1 MGDIFGMEAHY
12 AWLVLGILLALAE
25 LFVPGVFLIW
35 VAAAAFLTGVIAS
48 FVDLTFAGQLTTF
61 GLATVAS
68 VLAGR
73 RWYLTHDVKN
83 EDPLLN
89 DRAARL
95 VGKTVTVV
103 KPITATAGRVKV
115 GDSEW
120 PARGPAL
127 KKGDTAKIIDV
138 ENGVVVLEDNT
149 EPKALPG

>member
-1 MGDIFGMEAHY
+1 MGDFFGIEAHY
-12 AWLVLGILLALAE
+12 AWLALGILLAIAE

-35 VAAAAFLTGVIAS
+35 VAAAALLTGVIAS

-95 VGKTVTVV
+95 VGQTVTVV
-103 KPITATAGRVKV
+103 QAITPTAGRVKV

-127 KKGDTAKIIDV
+127 EKGATAKIIDV
-138 ENGVVVLEDNT
+138 ENGVIVLEDT